1 MIVVDNSKDTFRPY
15 IWRMQPLT
23 ILTVPGLGSSGP
35 AHWQTRWE
43 QHYGC
48 RRVEQRDWQRP
59 VCTDWVAALDA
70 AVAAAPGP
78 VVLVAH
84 SLACA
89 TVAHWADTA
98 TRPLAGALLVG
109 PADVNRREQ
118 LPEVRGFAPMP
129 LARLPF
135 PSIVVAS
142 TTDEYVTLAR
152 AQEFAAAWG
161 SRLVNVGALGHL
173 NSESG
178 LGLWPAGWA
187 LVQELVAGAA
197 VARAAE

>member
-1 MIVVDNSKDTFRPY
+1 
-15 IWRMQPLT
+15 MQSVT

-35 AHWQTRWE
+35 QHWQTRWE
-43 QHYGC
+43 QQHGC
-48 RRVEQRDWQRP
+48 RRVEQRNWDQP
-59 VCTDWVAALDA
+59 VCAEWVAALEA

-89 TVAHWADTA
+89 TVAHWAA
-98 TRPLAGALLVG
+98 TTTLPLVGALLVG
-109 PADVNRREQ
+109 PADVDRREQ

-142 TTDEYVTLAR
+142 TTDEYVTLER
-152 AQEFAAAWG
+152 ATEFAAAWG
-161 SRLVNVGALGHL
+161 SRLVNVGARGHL
-173 NSESG
+173 NSESD
-178 LGLWPAGWA
+178 LGLWPQGWA
-187 LVQELVAGAA
+187 LVHDLLHAA
-197 VARAAE
+197 DQQ

>member
-1 MIVVDNSKDTFRPY
+1 
-15 IWRMQPLT
+15 MQAVT

-48 RRVEQRDWQRP
+48 RRVEQRDWQHP
-59 VCTDWVAALDA
+59 VCADWLAALDA
-70 AVAAAPGP
+70 AVSAAPGP

-89 TVAHWADTA
+89 TVAHWAATA

-109 PADVNRREQ
+109 PADVDRRAQ

-142 TTDEYVTLAR
+142 ENDEYVSLAR
-152 AQEFAAAWG
+152 ATEFAAAWG

-173 NSESG
+173 NSESE
-178 LGLWPAGWA
+178 LGLWPQGWA
-187 LVQELVAGAA
+187 LVQELAAGFATTG
-197 VARAAE
+197 VG

>member
-1 MIVVDNSKDTFRPY
+1 
-15 IWRMQPLT
+15 MQAVTL
-23 ILTVPGLGSSGP
+23 LTVPGLGSSGP
-35 AHWQTRWE
+35 AHWQTHWE

-48 RRVEQRDWQRP
+48 RRVEQHDWEHP

-70 AVAAAPGP
+70 AVSAAAPGP

-89 TVAHWADTA
+89 TVAHWAATA
-98 TRPLAGALLVG
+98 TRPVAGALLVG
-109 PADVNRREQ
+109 PADVDRRAQ

-135 PSIVVAS
+135 PGIVVAS
-142 TTDEYVTLAR
+142 ENDEYVTLDRAR
-152 AQEFAAAWG
+152 EFATAWG
-161 SRLVNVGALGHL
+161 SRLVNVGAAGHL

-187 LVQELVAGAA
+187 LVQKLIDGAS
-197 VARAAE
+197 VSP